1 VERRHLPRPAAAYAA
16 RITVAEKQ
24 SPGSRR
30 GLEEVAPLSRL
41 LLGQAREPGA
51 GRGCAAIAANTRTGS
66 YARGLEEF
74 RRCRLILGQP

>member
-30 GLEEVAPLSRL
+30 GLEKVAPLSRLILGQAREPGAGRVAPLSRL
-41 LLGQAREPGA
+41 LLGQALTPEGWRSF
-51 GRGCAAIAANTRTGS
+51 AAVG
-66 YARGLEEF
+66 
-74 RRCRLILGQP
+74 